1 MKFIFIIFFSTL
13 CVAQTIEDFIL
24 VQKDGTRIVGEKG
37 IVKSNNFEG
46 FDKKGVAFKTTVD
59 EIDKLY
65 VATHSKAVPIGML
78 GLIAGALTGLSL
90 DYDRYNSKLRG
101 ETGVIAG
108 CALFGG
114 LIGALIGGNMY
125 NWELVDLKSPK
136 FIGYGQITPN
146 FNLNI
151 KINIRM

>member
-1 MKFIFIIFFSTL
+1 MKLIFIIIFSTL

-37 IVKSNNFEG
+37 SVKNNDFEG
-46 FDKKGVAFKTTVD
+46 IDKKGIAFKTSVD

-65 VATHSKAVPIGML
+65 VATQSKAVPIGML

-90 DYDRYNSKLRG
+90 DYDRYNYEFRG
-101 ETGVIAG
+101 DTGVIVG

-114 LIGALIGGNMY
+114 LIGALIGSNMFS
-125 NWELVDLKSPK
+125 WELIDLKSQK
-136 FIGYGQITPN
+136 NIGYKQIYPEHT
-146 FNLNI
+146 LNI
-151 KINIRM
+151 KLNIRM